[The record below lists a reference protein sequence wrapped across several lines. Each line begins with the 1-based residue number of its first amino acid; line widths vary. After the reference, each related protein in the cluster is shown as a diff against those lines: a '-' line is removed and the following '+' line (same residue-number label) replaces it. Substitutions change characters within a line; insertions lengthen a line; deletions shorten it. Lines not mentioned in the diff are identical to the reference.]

1 MKRKVKWGGRLLASF
16 VCSLF
21 LMSMH
26 AQVSVTG
33 TVSDSQNEP
42 LIGAS
47 IVVKGTTNGA
57 ITDVDGKF
65 MLKVPNSNA
74 TLVFTFVGYDKK
86 EVALNGRRTL
96 NVVLQENLKTIDE
109 VVVVGYGTQKRASVT
124 GAVSTMVQQ

>member
-1 MKRKVKWGGRLLASF
+1 MKRKVKWGGRLFASF

-47 IVVKGTTNGA
+47 VLVKGTSNGA

-65 MLKVPNSNA
+65 LLKVPNGNV
-74 TLVFTFVGYDKK
+74 TLVFFLY
-86 EVALNGRRTL
+86 R
-96 NVVLQENLKTIDE
+96 I
-109 VVVVGYGTQKRASVT
+109 
-124 GAVSTMVQQ
+124 